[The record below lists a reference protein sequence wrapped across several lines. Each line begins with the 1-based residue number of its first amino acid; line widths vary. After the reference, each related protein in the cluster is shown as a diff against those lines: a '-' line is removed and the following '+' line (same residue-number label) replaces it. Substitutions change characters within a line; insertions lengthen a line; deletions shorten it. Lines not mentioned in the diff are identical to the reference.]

1 MEKNTGKEEV
11 IISKFDVENKLFYM
25 VDHGDGEYS
34 LCLPLLDGKIVVYE
48 EHKNSWNSFLKI
60 TTAESKPFR

>member
-11 IISKFDVENKLFYM
+11 IILKFDVENKLFYM

-48 EHKNSWNSFLKI
+48 EHKKFVEQIFKDYDSGI
-60 TTAESKPFR
+60 